1 MAGLFSGLEQFGL
14 TNLENMDLFEQ
25 PKKEDPAQAQQ
36 KLDPVQLEKDFL
48 FDKSYTCP
56 VCDNEFKAKTVKM
69 GKAKFLGSDM
79 DLRPRYE
86 NVDMLK
92 YDILLCPKCG
102 YASLGRFF
110 KYLTSMQIKLVKE
123 NISVAFKGEAKDE
136 DEIYSYEKALGRYK
150 LALANAVVKK
160 GKASEKAY
168 ICLKAAWL
176 LRGMKENLDQNDAE
190 YKAKKEACEKEEL
203 DFLKNAMDGF
213 MAAKSSEG
221 YPMCGMD
228 EETVD
233 YLIAVLAMQF
243 GKYDISSKLIAS
255 ILTSKDA
262 NSRMKDKARD
272 VKELLVERYK
282 RSKATS

>member
-1 MAGLFSGLEQFGL
+1 MAGLLSGLEQFGL
-14 TNLENMDLFEQ
+14 TNLENADLYEQ
-25 PKKEDPAQAQQ
+25 PKKEEPEQVEQ
-36 KLDPVQLEKDFL
+36 KVDPVQLEKDYL
-48 FDKSYTCP
+48 FEKSYTCP

-86 NVDMLK
+86 HIDMLK

-102 YASLGRFF
+102 YAALGRFF
-110 KYLTSMQIKLVKE
+110 KYLTSMQVKQIKE
-123 NISVAFKGEAKDE
+123 NISASFKEIKDE
-136 DEIYSYEKALGRYK
+136 DDIYTYEKALGRYK
-150 LALANAVVKK
+150 LALANAIVKK

-176 LRGMKENLDQNDAE
+176 LRGMKENLDESAADYKQKKAE
-190 YKAKKEACEKEEL
+190 CEKSEME
-203 DFLKNAMDGF
+203 FLKNAMDGC
-213 MAAKSSEG
+213 MTAKSSEG

-272 VKELLVERYK
+272 VKEILVERIK
-282 RSKATS
+282 RSKAQS

>member
-1 MAGLFSGLEQFGL
+1 MAGLLSGLEQFGL
-14 TNLENMDLFEQ
+14 TNLENVDLFEQ
-25 PKKEDPAQAQQ
+25 PKKEEPNQVQQ
-36 KLDPVQLEKDFL
+36 KLDPVQVEKDFL
-48 FDKSYTCP
+48 FDKTYTCP
-56 VCDNEFKAKTVKM
+56 VCDHEFKAKTVKM

-110 KYLTSMQIKLVKE
+110 KHLTSMQIKLVKE
-123 NISVAFKGEAKDE
+123 NISVSFKAMDDDDE
-136 DEIYSYEKALGRYK
+136 VYSYEKALGRYK

-168 ICLKAAWL
+168 VCLKAAWL
-176 LRGMKENLDQNDAE
+176 LRGMKESLDEKDAE
-190 YKAKKEACEKEEL
+190 YKAKKEACEKEEME
-203 DFLKNAMDGF
+203 FLKNAMDGF
-213 MAAKSSEG
+213 MAAKSSEA

-272 VKELLVERYK
+272 VKEILVERYK
-282 RSKATS
+282 RSKA

>member
-1 MAGLFSGLEQFGL
+1 MAGLLSGLEQFGL

-25 PKKEDPAQAQQ
+25 PKKEEPNQVQQ
-36 KLDPVQLEKDFL
+36 KLDPVQVEKDFL
-48 FDKSYTCP
+48 FDKTYTCP
-56 VCDNEFKAKTVKM
+56 VCDHEFKAKTVKM

-110 KYLTSMQIKLVKE
+110 KHLTSMQIRLVKE
-123 NISVAFKGEAKDE
+123 NISASFKPVKDE
-136 DEIYSYEKALGRYK
+136 EEIYSYEKALGRYK

-168 ICLKAAWL
+168 VCLKAAWL
-176 LRGMKENLDQNDAE
+176 LRGMKENLDEKAE
-190 YKAKKEACEKEEL
+190 DYNAKKEACEKEEL
-203 DFLKNAMDGF
+203 EFLKNAMDGF
-213 MAAKSSEG
+213 MAAKSSEA

-243 GKYDISSKLIAS
+243 GKYDICSKLIAS

-272 VKELLVERYK
+272 VKEILVERYK
-282 RSKATS
+282 RSKA

>member
-1 MAGLFSGLEQFGL
+1 MAGLLSGLEQFGL

-25 PKKEDPAQAQQ
+25 PKKEEPNQAQQ
-36 KLDPVQLEKDFL
+36 KLDPVQVEIDFL

-56 VCDNEFKAKTVKM
+56 VCDHEFKEKTVKM

-110 KYLTSMQIKLVKE
+110 KHLTSMQIKLVKE
-123 NISVAFKGEAKDE
+123 NISSSFKPMQDD

-168 ICLKAAWL
+168 VCLKAAWL
-176 LRGMKENLDQNDAE
+176 LRGMKESLDENDAE
-190 YKAKKEACEKEEL
+190 YKAKKEACEKEEME
-203 DFLKNAMDGF
+203 FLKNAMDGF
-213 MAAKSSEG
+213 MAAKSSEA

-272 VKELLVERYK
+272 VKEILVERYK
-282 RSKATS
+282 RSKA

>member
-1 MAGLFSGLEQFGL
+1 MAGLLSGLEQFGL
-14 TNLENMDLFEQ
+14 TNLENADLYEQ
-25 PKKEDPAQAQQ
+25 PKKEEPEQVEQ
-36 KLDPVQLEKDFL
+36 KVDPVQLEKDYL
-48 FDKSYTCP
+48 FEKSYTCP

-86 NVDMLK
+86 HIDMLK

-102 YASLGRFF
+102 YAALGRFF
-110 KYLTSMQIKLVKE
+110 KYLTSMQVKQIKE
-123 NISVAFKGEAKDE
+123 NISASFKEIKDE
-136 DEIYSYEKALGRYK
+136 DDIYTYEKALGRYK
-150 LALANAVVKK
+150 LALANAIVKK

-176 LRGMKENLDQNDAE
+176 LRGMKENLDESAADYKQKKAE
-190 YKAKKEACEKEEL
+190 CEKSEME
-203 DFLKNAMDGF
+203 FLKNAMDGF
-213 MAAKSSEG
+213 MTAKSSEG

-243 GKYDISSKLIAS
+243 GKYDIASKLIAS

-272 VKELLVERYK
+272 VKDILVERIK
-282 RSKATS
+282 RSKAQS

>member
-1 MAGLFSGLEQFGL
+1 MAGLLSGLEQFGL
-14 TNLENMDLFEQ
+14 TNLENADLYEQ
-25 PKKEDPAQAQQ
+25 PKKEEPEQVEQ
-36 KLDPVQLEKDFL
+36 KVDPVQLEKDYL
-48 FDKSYTCP
+48 FEKSYTCP

-86 NVDMLK
+86 HIDMLK

-102 YASLGRFF
+102 YAALGRFF
-110 KYLTSMQIKLVKE
+110 KYLTSMQVKQIKE
-123 NISVAFKGEAKDE
+123 NISASFKEIKDE
-136 DEIYSYEKALGRYK
+136 DDIYTYEKALGRYK
-150 LALANAVVKK
+150 LALANAIVKK

-176 LRGMKENLDQNDAE
+176 LRGMKENLDESAADYKQKKAE
-190 YKAKKEACEKEEL
+190 CEKSEME
-203 DFLKNAMDGF
+203 FLKNAMDGF
-213 MAAKSSEG
+213 MTAKSSEG

-243 GKYDISSKLIAS
+243 GKYDIASKLIAS

-272 VKELLVERYK
+272 VKEILVERIK
-282 RSKATS
+282 RSKA

>member
-1 MAGLFSGLEQFGL
+1 MAGLLSGLEQFGL
-14 TNLENMDLFEQ
+14 TNLENADLYEQ
-25 PKKEDPAQAQQ
+25 PKKEEPEQVEQ
-36 KLDPVQLEKDFL
+36 KVDPVQLEKDYL
-48 FDKSYTCP
+48 FEKSYTCP

-86 NVDMLK
+86 HIDMLK

-102 YASLGRFF
+102 YAALGRFF
-110 KYLTSMQIKLVKE
+110 KYLTSMQVKQIKE
-123 NISVAFKGEAKDE
+123 NISASFKEIKDE
-136 DEIYSYEKALGRYK
+136 DDIYTYEKALGRYK
-150 LALANAVVKK
+150 LALANAIVKK

-176 LRGMKENLDQNDAE
+176 LRGMKENLDESAADYKQKKAE
-190 YKAKKEACEKEEL
+190 CEKSEME
-203 DFLKNAMDGF
+203 FLKNAMDGF
-213 MAAKSSEG
+213 MKAKSSEG

-243 GKYDISSKLIAS
+243 GKYDIASKLIAS

-272 VKELLVERYK
+272 VKEILVERIK
-282 RSKATS
+282 RSKAQS

>member
-1 MAGLFSGLEQFGL
+1 MAGLLSGLEQFGL
-14 TNLENMDLFEQ
+14 TNLENMDLFEK
-25 PKKEDPAQAQQ
+25 PKKEEPGQVQE
-36 KLDPVQLEKDFL
+36 KVDPVQLEKDL
-48 FDKSYTCP
+48 IFDKSYTCP
-56 VCDNEFKAKTVKM
+56 VCDYEFKAKTVKM

-79 DLRPRYE
+79 DLRPRYD
-86 NVDMLK
+86 NIDMLK

-110 KYLTSMQIKLVKE
+110 KHLTSMQIKLVKE
-123 NISVAFKGEAKDE
+123 NISASFKEVKDE
-136 DEIYSYEKALGRYK
+136 DEIYTYEKALGRYK

-168 ICLKAAWL
+168 VCLKAAWL
-176 LRGMKENLDQNDAE
+176 LRGMKENLDEKDAE
-190 YKAKKEACEKEEL
+190 YKAKKEACEKEEME
-203 DFLKNAMDGF
+203 FLKNAMEGF

-243 GKYDISSKLIAS
+243 GKYDISSKLIAN
-255 ILTSKDA
+255 ILTSRSA
-262 NSRMKDKARD
+262 NSRMKDKAREI
-272 VKELLVERYK
+272 KELLVERIK
-282 RSKATS
+282 RSKA

>member
-1 MAGLFSGLEQFGL
+1 MAGLLSGLEQFGL
-14 TNLENMDLFEQ
+14 TNLENADLYEQ
-25 PKKEDPAQAQQ
+25 PKKEEPEQVEQ
-36 KLDPVQLEKDFL
+36 KVDPVQLEKDYL
-48 FDKSYTCP
+48 FEKSYTCP

-86 NVDMLK
+86 HIDMLK

-102 YASLGRFF
+102 YAALGRFF
-110 KYLTSMQIKLVKE
+110 KYLTSMQVKQIKE
-123 NISVAFKGEAKDE
+123 NISASFKEIKDE
-136 DEIYSYEKALGRYK
+136 DDIYTYEKALGRYK
-150 LALANAVVKK
+150 LALANAIVKK

-176 LRGMKENLDQNDAE
+176 LRGMKENLDESAADYKQKKAE
-190 YKAKKEACEKEEL
+190 CEKSEME
-203 DFLKNAMDGF
+203 FLKNAMDGF
-213 MAAKSSEG
+213 MTAKSSEG

-243 GKYDISSKLIAS
+243 GKYDIASKLIAS

-272 VKELLVERYK
+272 VKEILVERIK
-282 RSKATS
+282 RSKAQS